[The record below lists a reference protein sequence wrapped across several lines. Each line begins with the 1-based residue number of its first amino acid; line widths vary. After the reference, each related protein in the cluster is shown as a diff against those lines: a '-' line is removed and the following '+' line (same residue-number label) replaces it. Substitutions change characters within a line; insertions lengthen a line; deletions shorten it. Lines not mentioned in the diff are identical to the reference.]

1 MTIQLGTVAP
11 IGFADFPPD
20 RWLPCLRRLGC
31 TSVQA
36 YRNQHASVSR
46 QDMIDTIRACH
57 MPCDSLHG
65 VFGEEYDPSAPDER
79 ARRFA
84 VDTYKSEGE
93 LALALGG
100 PLVVVHC
107 STIRRDGIG
116 AEERAVRLAQLERS
130 IRELGEFGQARGLR
144 YAFENLPP
152 YHPIGWDVGE
162 LADILRR
169 VGAPCTG
176 MCFDTG
182 HANMVG
188 DAVDAVDRTAGQMI
202 YLHLSDNDGSSD
214 SHEMPTYG
222 TIDMDRLGRH
232 LAAIA
237 YHGTIMLEVFYP
249 AEKMDQLFREGLGD
263 RLARLL
269 ALANGSER

>member
-1 MTIQLGTVAP
+1 LTIQLGTVAP
-11 IGFADFPPD
+11 IGFKDFPPD

-36 YRNQHASVSR
+36 YRNQHASITR
-46 QDMIDTIRACH
+46 QDMIDTIRACR

-65 VFGEEYDPSAPDER
+65 VFGEEYDPSAPDEQ
-79 ARRFA
+79 ARLFA
-84 VDTYKSEGE
+84 VETYKSEGE

-100 PLVVVHC
+100 SLVVVHC
-107 STIRRDGIG
+107 STIRHEGVSD
-116 AEERAVRLAQLERS
+116 EERAVRVSQLERS
-130 IRELGEFGQARGLR
+130 IRELGEFGKARGVR

-152 YHPIGWDVGE
+152 YHPVGWDVGE

-169 VGAPCTG
+169 VNAPCTG

-182 HANMVG
+182 HAHMVG
-188 DAVDAVDRTAGQMI
+188 DVADAVDRTAGQMI
-202 YLHLSDNDGSSD
+202 YLHLSDNDSQSD

-222 TIDMDRLGRH
+222 TIDMDRMGRQ
-232 LAAIA
+232 LAAIG
-237 YHGTIMLEVFYP
+237 YTGTIMLEVFYP
-249 AEKMDQLFREGLGD
+249 AEKMDELIAQGLGD

-269 ALANGSER
+269 ALARGTQP